1 MPQTTL
7 TFIGTDTCVPQ
18 PDDDT
23 ASFLLNDHILVDCGW
38 NAAINM
44 SRFGHTPLDLDWVLI
59 THCHQDHYLG
69 LAGVIFYIGLR
80 GQGQGL
86 TVAGPAEDIEHVV
99 EQAQAYVGDIKVI
112 PHVEVVPLGPQEEYQ
127 VGEFV
132 VKTAR
137 TRHAV
142 PGLAYRFRD
151 EQTGAEIG
159 ISGDTAYLPAL
170 AEHFRGVDLLVYEA
184 ALGLEDPS
192 DEPTIT
198 HSSVRQSASI
208 ARDAQAGRLYL
219 VHSRPGQKAEIIAA
233 AREVFPPTYWA
244 RPGERVTV

>member
-23 ASFLLNDHILVDCGW
+23 ASFILNDHILVDCGW

-44 SRFGHTPLDLDWVLI
+44 TRFGYTPLDLDWVLI
-59 THCHQDHYLG
+59 THWHQDHYLG

-80 GQGQGL
+80 QPEQTL
-86 TVAGPAEDIEHVV
+86 TVAGPADAGV
-99 EQAQAYVGDIKVI
+99 EGVERAKAYMGGDKTETKVI
-112 PHVEVVPLGPQEEYQ
+112 ALGPVLELQVEEFT
-127 VGEFV
+127 VT
-132 VKTAR
+132 TAG
-137 TRHAV
+137 TRHKV

-151 EQTGAEIG
+151 TRTGKEIG

-184 ALGLEDPS
+184 AMGLEDPP
-192 DEPTIT
+192 DEPTT
-198 HSSVRQSASI
+198 SHSGVRQSAGI
-208 ARDAQAGRLYL
+208 ARDAGVGRLYL
-219 VHSRPGQKAEIIAA
+219 VHTVPADKAEIIAA
-233 AREVFPPTYWA
+233 AREIFPQTYWA
-244 RPGERVTV
+244 HPGERVVV